1 MEIVKNIEGNEIFK
15 NLFEH
20 SVVGMS
26 ITSVDN
32 RLNANAA
39 FCNMIGYTLE
49 ELKNRRWHEY
59 THPDDI
65 AYNRAILEDILSNE
79 KRSYRW
85 EKRYIHKDGS
95 VIWADIH
102 TFLHRDENGEPLHFI
117 TTVNDISARKKAE
130 EENELQKEILQKSNA
145 EKDKFFA
152 ILAHDLRSPL
162 SSFLGLA
169 EAMAEDIHVMSMKEV
184 EEITK
189 SLYSSASSLFQL
201 LENLLEWSL
210 LKKGNFECRPE
221 KISLNRILLRS
232 IDPIQESAKI
242 KNIDIKINLSQT
254 YFVNCDLKMTET
266 IFRNLVSNALKYT
279 NPGGSVEITAEPLTK
294 EDLKISVL
302 DNGIGM
308 NKDLLG
314 KLFQMNEQISRKGT
328 EGESSSG
335 LGLLICKEFAEK
347 QGGSIWAESEEGK
360 GSTFHFT
367 LKFIE

>member
-1 MEIVKNIEGNEIFK
+1 
-15 NLFEH
+15 
-20 SVVGMS
+20 
-26 ITSVDN
+26 
-32 RLNANAA
+32 
-39 FCNMIGYTLE
+39 
-49 ELKNRRWHEY
+49 
-59 THPDDI
+59 
-65 AYNRAILEDILSNE
+65 
-79 KRSYRW
+79 
-85 EKRYIHKDGS
+85 
-95 VIWADIH
+95 
-102 TFLHRDENGEPLHFI
+102 
-117 TTVNDISARKKAE
+117 
-130 EENELQKEILQKSNA
+130 
-145 EKDKFFA
+145 
-152 ILAHDLRSPL
+152 
-162 SSFLGLA
+162 
-169 EAMAEDIHVMSMKEV
+169 
-184 EEITK
+184 
-189 SLYSSASSLFQL
+189 L